1 MGNFE
6 SQVSNEIFQIS
17 NDVRAIKRVLLS
29 LVKDVQLN
37 MTYCDVLTAILEEH
51 ELTTAEEVKELTI
64 DISRKREVEAQAIFN
79 KVTKKLDDVVDG
91 QEKLEDLLTSSPV
104 KGEA

>member
-1 MGNFE
+1 
-6 SQVSNEIFQIS
+6 
-17 NDVRAIKRVLLS
+17 
-29 LVKDVQLN
+29 

-51 ELTTAEEVKELTI
+51 ELTTAEEVKELTM

-104 KGEA
+104 KGEAKPFFQIHYI

>member
-1 MGNFE
+1 MENQKFNFGKSKV
-6 SQVSNEIFQIS
+6 SQSQ
-17 NDVRAIKRVLLS
+17 KT
-29 LVKDVQLN
+29 KMVQN
-37 MTYCDVLTAILEEH
+37 V
-51 ELTTAEEVKELTI
+51 
-64 DISRKREVEAQAIFN
+64 FN